1 MKRKIKYTSEPLGD
15 FQIVKD
21 FLPKP
26 DELVLKER
34 MVRVTLQLNKFTVEY
49 FKKNAGD
56 KNDYRKVISQFV
68 NDCTEGYS
76 KQ

>member
-26 DELVLKER
+26 DELVLEER
-34 MVRVTLQLNKFTVEY
+34 TVRVTLQLNKSTVEH
-49 FKKNAGD
+49 FKKLAGD
-56 KNDYRKVISQFV
+56 KNDYLNFGFASEILTRRI
-68 NDCTEGYS
+68 ERI
-76 KQ
+76 